1 MTTKKNR
8 KARMTGT
15 TRQSRKNEEKE
26 YYGIYDLTED
36 LTGISRTDS
45 NAFDTER
52 KKIESLV
59 KGMMSSL
66 GYPKGTL
73 QIPAKEYESFFNYI
87 DMIYNET
94 VGGKDARLIVNK
106 IGKDKIKDDKI
117 LSELCDKAA
126 ALKRQELNESAVA
139 FFDEWYENEMAKD
152 YYKRQ
157 EEVFKE
163 IQAHIKDKF
172 LAISDK
178 LYWQESKIMMLDFYQ
193 NLLYSIDAVWD
204 NQLEFFAKKEL
215 PAKLAQEDIFAQPAS
230 VVNEIF
236 NLFKKDIENDNV
248 EK

>member
-15 TRQSRKNEEKE
+15 TKQCSKNEEKE

-73 QIPAKEYESFFNYI
+73 QIPAKEYKSFFSYI
-87 DMIYNET
+87 DVIYNGT

-106 IGKDKIKDDKI
+106 LGKNKIVEDG
-117 LSELCDKAA
+117 LLTELCEKIAN
-126 ALKRQELNESAVA
+126 LKRQELNELAADVFDQWFENTMAV
-139 FFDEWYENEMAKD
+139 E
-152 YYKRQ
+152 YYKR
-157 EEVFKE
+157 ENEIKKE
-163 IQAHIKDKF
+163 IDEHIKSKIS
-172 LAISDK
+172 AISDK
-178 LYWQESKIMMLDFYQ
+178 LYYQETKIKMLEFYQ
-193 NLLYSIDAVWD
+193 DMLYSVDVIWD
-204 NQLEFFAKKEL
+204 SQLEFFAEEEL
-215 PAKLAQEDIFAQPAS
+215 PLKEKQDDLFNRPTS
-230 VVNEIF
+230 VVNEYF
-236 NLFKKDIENDNV
+236 NQFIKEIENMS
-248 EK
+248 